1 MDQREGNTLV
11 NPTLVRCSLSRV
23 VTTGVVA
30 TVATGVLSRG
40 KGENIGSEVAVNYGS
55 LSITSVEGQMTVN
68 QVVNIKVVMET

>member
-23 VTTGVVA
+23 VTGPA
-30 TVATGVLSRG
+30 ASGVLSRG
-40 KGENIGSEVAVNYGS
+40 KGENIGSEVAVNCGS